1 MTSNAFALVQVF
13 LISLGVLVAI
23 GLVLYF
29 VLGTRRGSEKRP
41 VQLPEP
47 DDIPIASASPD
58 DVWDGF
64 DRGSDTATTLA
75 PAPNVGHSPRVAA
88 DASGGVDA
96 ADTAFLEDAASRTP
110 SETIAILVVD
120 DSAVPRA
127 KLRKLFERNGYE
139 VVTANDGVQAL
150 AAMSTKKFAVII
162 TDLEMPNM
170 DGFELIAAIQG
181 KLETEDIPVIAI
193 TGHEEMQAQVQNLQG
208 LYGIFRKPW
217 VDLDLLKR
225 VDVLASLKKISVR
238 QSAKAVP

>member
-1 MTSNAFALVQVF
+1 MTSNAFALIQVF

-23 GLVLYF
+23 GLLLYF
-29 VLGTRRGSEKRP
+29 VLGTQRGSDKR
-41 VQLPEP
+41 LAEP
-47 DDIPIASASPD
+47 LEPADVPITGASPD
-58 DVWDGF
+58 AVRYGF
-64 DRGSDTATTLA
+64 DGGSDTATIFA
-75 PAPNVGHSPRVAA
+75 PAPDNGLSPPFLTA
-88 DASGGVDA
+88 DASGG
-96 ADTAFLEDAASRTP
+96 ADTADAVFLEDAASRAP
-110 SETIAILVVD
+110 PEKVAILVVD

-139 VVTANDGVQAL
+139 VITTNDGVQAL
-150 AAMSTKKFAVII
+150 EAMSKKKFAVVI

-170 DGFELIAAIQG
+170 DGFALIAAIQG

-225 VDVLASLKKISVR
+225 VDVLASLKR
-238 QSAKAVP
+238 

>member
-1 MTSNAFALVQVF
+1 MTSNAFALIQVF
-13 LISLGVLVAI
+13 LISLGFLVAI

-29 VLGTRRGSEKRP
+29 VFGTRRGSAKRTVAP
-41 VQLPEP
+41 PEP
-47 DDIPIASASPD
+47 DDIPINGTGTVGLPD
-58 DVWDGF
+58 ATRYGF
-64 DRGSDTATTLA
+64 DAGSDTATSTARASDDRPLPPVFTA
-75 PAPNVGHSPRVAA
+75 DSSGTVDTA
-88 DASGGVDA
+88 DA
-96 ADTAFLEDAASRTP
+96 AFLEDAASRTP
-110 SETIAILVVD
+110 PEMIAILVVD

-139 VVTANDGVQAL
+139 VITTNDGVQAL
-150 AAMSTKKFAVII
+150 EAMSKKKFAVII

-170 DGFELIAAIQG
+170 DGFALIAAIQG

-225 VDVLASLKKISVR
+225 VDVLASLKR
-238 QSAKAVP
+238 

>member
-1 MTSNAFALVQVF
+1 MTSNAFALIQVF

-23 GLVLYF
+23 GLLLYF
-29 VLGTRRGSEKRP
+29 VLGTRRGSDKRTIAP
-41 VQLPEP
+41 PESADLPIAGTARLP
-47 DDIPIASASPD
+47 DDGLS
-58 DVWDGF
+58 
-64 DRGSDTATTLA
+64 A
-75 PAPNVGHSPRVAA
+75 PAFTA
-88 DASGGVDA
+88 DASGGVDT
-96 ADTAFLEDAASRTP
+96 ADAAFLEDAASRAP
-110 SETIAILVVD
+110 PETMAILVVD

-150 AAMSTKKFAVII
+150 EAMSNKKFAVII

-170 DGFELIAAIQG
+170 NGFELIAAIQG

-225 VDVLASLKKISVR
+225 VDVLASLKR
-238 QSAKAVP
+238 

>member
-1 MTSNAFALVQVF
+1 MTSNAFALIQVF

-41 VQLPEP
+41 VQPPEP

-64 DRGSDTATTLA
+64 DRSSDTATTLA
-75 PAPNVGHSPRVAA
+75 PAP
-88 DASGGVDA
+88 GGVDA
-96 ADTAFLEDAASRTP
+96 ADTAFLEDAASRTAP
-110 SETIAILVVD
+110 ETIAILVVD

-150 AAMSTKKFAVII
+150 AAMSIKKFAVII

-170 DGFELIAAIQG
+170 NGFELIAAIQG

-193 TGHEEMQAQVQNLQG
+193 TGHEELQAQVQNLQG
-208 LYGIFRKPW
+208 LYGIFKKPW

-225 VDVLASLKKISVR
+225 VDVLASLKK
-238 QSAKAVP
+238 

>member
-1 MTSNAFALVQVF
+1 MTSNAFALIQVF

-29 VLGTRRGSEKRP
+29 ALGTRRGSDKRSL
-41 VQLPEP
+41 QALEP
-47 DDIPIASASPD
+47 DDPPVEGVMERALPD
-58 DVWDGF
+58 DGQ
-64 DRGSDTATTLA
+64 SPTLLTM
-75 PAPNVGHSPRVAA
+75 
-88 DASGGVDA
+88 DAIGGVDA
-96 ADTAFLEDAASRTP
+96 ADTAFLDDAASRTP
-110 SETIAILVVD
+110 AETIAILVVD

-139 VVTANDGVQAL
+139 VVTTNDGVQAL
-150 AAMSTKKFAVII
+150 QAMSTKKFAVII

-170 DGFELIAAIQG
+170 NGFELIAAIQG
-181 KLETEDIPVIAI
+181 KLETEDIPIIAI

-225 VDVLASLKKISVR
+225 VDVLASLKR
-238 QSAKAVP
+238 